1 MRQCRQD
8 SRTRVFPK
16 IACPRSLNW
25 SGVPT
30 GVPRNAAAGRR
41 RVLAVVRFPF
51 WIQPQ
56 ITMSIEL
63 KAMLDRYADLH
74 AQAWS
79 EPVDVPMLIP
89 HMLAAFMERD
99 RGFKALFRKP

>member
-1 MRQCRQD
+1 MSPSASKLRLGPL
-8 SRTRVFPK
+8 PK
-16 IACPRSLNW
+16 TETVKL
-25 SGVPT
+25 T
-30 GVPRNAAAGRR
+30 
-41 RVLAVVRFPF
+41 
-51 WIQPQ
+51 

-79 EPVDVPMLIP
+79 EPVDVLTLIP

-99 RGFKALFRKP
+99 RGFKALRSKPGRSVTSPQPAASSSTAQM

>member
-1 MRQCRQD
+1 
-8 SRTRVFPK
+8 
-16 IACPRSLNW
+16 
-25 SGVPT
+25 
-30 GVPRNAAAGRR
+30 
-41 RVLAVVRFPF
+41 
-51 WIQPQ
+51 
-56 ITMSIEL
+56 MSIEL

>member
-1 MRQCRQD
+1 MSASVGRLRLGPL
-8 SRTRVFPK
+8 PK
-16 IACPRSLNW
+16 TETVKL
-25 SGVPT
+25 T
-30 GVPRNAAAGRR
+30 
-41 RVLAVVRFPF
+41 
-51 WIQPQ
+51 

-79 EPVDVPMLIP
+79 EPVDAQTLIP

-99 RGFKALFRKP
+99 RGFKALRSKPGRPVTSPQPAAASSTAQMR